1 MSVNQNIGSDAK
13 MARVQIIVGIN
24 RNGLLAIELDR
35 LRRDDFENVLLKV
48 RQRSIDKLEMK
59 KDIAFK
65 GVVLGLIFCRFLDF
79 FIVFWN
85 LCGLPK
91 NLSYHVIG
99 VS

>member
-1 MSVNQNIGSDAK
+1 MSVA
-13 MARVQIIVGIN
+13 
-24 RNGLLAIELDR
+24 L
-35 LRRDDFENVLLKV
+35 
-48 RQRSIDKLEMK
+48 
-59 KDIAFK
+59 K

-79 FIVFWN
+79 FFVFWN